1 MGGTRLPGAL
11 RQDKGVRDVC
21 GVVDD
26 LVRVRARD
34 RVRLRLRLRLRLRVR
49 LRVRVRVGAGVR
61 LMTSPMASTRLMM
74 VTLSIVSPHSHMR
87 PRMSASTW

>member
-49 LRVRVRVGAGVR
+49 LRVRVRARVR

-74 VTLSIVSPHSHMR
+74 VTLSMVSPHSHMR